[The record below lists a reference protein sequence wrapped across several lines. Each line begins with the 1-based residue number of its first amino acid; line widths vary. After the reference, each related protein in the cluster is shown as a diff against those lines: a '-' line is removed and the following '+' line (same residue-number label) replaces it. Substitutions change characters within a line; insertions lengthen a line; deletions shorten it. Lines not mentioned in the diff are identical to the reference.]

1 MALVFF
7 FQFLLIVFNLSAD
20 AFWFSVFWFLFSY
33 TRSTFP
39 KEKIEALRT
48 VYIVLLTLEK
58 VAAAVVL
65 VGGK

>member
-7 FQFLLIVFNLSAD
+7 FQFLLIVFSLSAD
-20 AFWFSVFWFLFSY
+20 AFLFSVFWFLFSY

-48 VYIVLLTLEK
+48 GYIVLLTLEK
-58 VAAAVVL
+58 VAVVL
-65 VGGK
+65 IGGK

>member
-7 FQFLLIVFNLSAD
+7 FQFLLIVFSLSAD
-20 AFWFSVFWFLFSY
+20 AFLFSVFWFLFSY